1 MRFLTQEGNI
11 RNLEKKDEYYT
22 PKKIVKY
29 FGDFD
34 YDPSTTPEKAK
45 ELNIPNYD
53 TIETNGLLSDWSKYK
68 KIWINPPFTN
78 KYDFIKK
85 AYDTFLE
92 SPYIYIYASPYRIS
106 NY

>member
-1 MRFLTQEGNI
+1 MRFLNQEGNI
-11 RNLEKKDEYYT
+11 RNLEKKDEYFT
-22 PKKIVKY
+22 PKKIVNY

-45 ELNIPNYD
+45 ELQIKNFD

-78 KYDFIKK
+78 KYEFIKK

-92 SPYIYIYASPYRIS
+92 APYIYIYIY
-106 NY
+106 